1 MRAASIGGFAGRPR
15 ARGVPRSIRRGWL
28 VLGSHSSWPRS
39 SWRRLRRPMRGRR
52 RAVRPDLV
60 TPIQCPLSHHPPP
73 FSRRA
78 HPGRF
83 AFRRPRILLA
93 WHSLAAAGGAAAGGA
108 IHDAEGSY
116 DTALLACAVTCAVG
130 SVSSVAVCRDPAG
143 APPLTGR
150 SSRGGA
156 RLRRGATREGPR
168 PTGAPRRRN
177 RRQSRRANLIVPGV
191 TGCQAQG
198 LKARKDQSVSA
209 QFKIILDEL
218 VGVNFKIGNS

>member
-1 MRAASIGGFAGRPR
+1 M
-15 ARGVPRSIRRGWL
+15 
-28 VLGSHSSWPRS
+28 
-39 SWRRLRRPMRGRR
+39 
-52 RAVRPDLV
+52 RPDLV

-93 WHSLAAAGGAAAGGA
+93 WHSLAAAGGA

-143 APPLTGR
+143 AHGLV
-150 SSRGGA
+150 
-156 RLRRGATREGPR
+156 
-168 PTGAPRRRN
+168 RRRS
-177 RRQSRRANLIVPGV
+177 QVDRAEAAPVFVEAPLE
-191 TGCQAQG
+191 
-198 LKARKDQSVSA
+198 KARDPPELPEDGTAANRDA
-209 QFKIILDEL
+209 QI
-218 VGVNFKIGNS
+218 